1 MPPAEKSNQEE
12 ASQDQVKFLVLS
24 SGRMVVTNSGF
35 DEASAERA
43 DYEGQMNDLAELV
56 ALAGE
61 ELARLNRKYQRRYP
75 FKPVDDN
82 EQFVEDNRGYF
93 KGVARAAAKKA
104 KAQAELRKALPK
116 LTPEQ
121 IDNLSAAVA

>member
-1 MPPAEKSNQEE
+1 
-12 ASQDQVKFLVLS
+12 
-24 SGRMVVTNSGF
+24 
-35 DEASAERA
+35 
-43 DYEGQMNDLAELV
+43 MNDLAELV

-75 FKPVDDN
+75 FKAIDDN
-82 EQFVEDNRGYF
+82 QQFVEDNRGYF